1 MIMRNTRQLLIECGA
16 QAMLEKGY
24 HGVGLNEIL
33 STAGVPKGS
42 FYYYFK
48 SKEDLGVAIIEYYA
62 ARTAESMDTILG
74 DQSTAPYTRLRAFF
88 EAACNKYEND
98 ACRHGCLLCK
108 LGTELA
114 CAGDA
119 MREALQEGI
128 RRRVHLLATC
138 IAAAQQAGEIVSTYS
153 AAELAGFIYN
163 AWSGAVVNMQIEQD
177 ADYLHSCIDFIF
189 TRIIKQ
195 QETPVV

>member
-1 MIMRNTRQLLIECGA
+1 MIMRNTKQILIECGA

-33 STAGVPKGS
+33 SAAGVPKGS

-48 SKEDLGVAIIEYYA
+48 SKEDLGVAIIAYYA
-62 ARTAESMDTILG
+62 SQTAEAMELILG
-74 DQSTAPYTRLRAFF
+74 DQSTAPYTRLRTFF
-88 EAACNKYEND
+88 QAACNKYEKD

-119 MREALQEGI
+119 MREALQKGI
-128 RRRVHLLATC
+128 RRRVHLLAKC
-138 IAAAQQAGEIVSTYS
+138 IEAAQQAGEISSGCS
-153 AAELAGFIYN
+153 AATLASFIYN
-163 AWSGAVVNMQIEQD
+163 AWSGAVVSMQIEQD
-177 ADYLHSCIDFIF
+177 AEHLHSCIDFIF
-189 TRIIKQ
+189 TRIITQ
-195 QETPVV
+195 HDTPAA

>member
-1 MIMRNTRQLLIECGA
+1 
-16 QAMLEKGY
+16 MLEKGY

-48 SKEDLGVAIIEYYA
+48 SKEELGVAIIEQYA
-62 ARTAESMDTILG
+62 AETAESMSQILEAK
-74 DQSTAPYTRLRAFF
+74 TVPPHTRLRTFF
-88 EAACNKYEND
+88 EAASKKYETN
-98 ACRHGCLLCK
+98 ACRYGCLLCK

-119 MREALQEGI
+119 MREALRDGI
-128 RRRVHLLATC
+128 HQRIHLLMKC
-138 IAAAQQAGEIVSTYS
+138 IEAAQQAGEISSNCS
-153 AAELAGFIYN
+153 ADVLARFIYN

-177 ADYLHSCIDFIF
+177 AEYLYSCIDFIF
-189 TRIIKQ
+189 TRLIPLKD
-195 QETPVV
+195 ESVAKN